1 MSEEPLS
8 LDDFRQAPQEQGL
21 SLDQLS
27 SAFAKMLGG
36 GHDPY
41 SPTGEILP
49 SEQAPDRPS
58 ERASDLHPRPSAVG
72 DADPGGEVS
81 PRSILEAMLFV
92 GTPDNSPLTS
102 QGVASLMRGVRP
114 AEIDE
119 LVRELNEQYAGNRCP
134 YRIDSAADGYR
145 LVLREEFAGLR
156 DRLHGRVRQARL
168 SQAAID
174 VLALVAYHEPLTSDE
189 VSKKRGRSS
198 GPILTQLV
206 RRQLLRIE
214 RPADAPRTPRYFTT
228 QRFLDLFGL
237 ESLSALPRSQDF
249 DLR

>member
-1 MSEEPLS
+1 
-8 LDDFRQAPQEQGL
+8 LDGFRQPPQEQGL

-27 SAFAKMLGG
+27 SAFAEMLGG

-41 SPTGEILP
+41 STPAEILDLDAP
-49 SEQAPDRPS
+49 PQGRSALPQTRPGQAVDNAA
-58 ERASDLHPRPSAVG
+58 E
-72 DADPGGEVS
+72 
-81 PRSILEAMLFV
+81 PRSEVTPRGVLEAMLFV
-92 GTPDNSPLTS
+92 GAPNNAPLTS
-102 QGVASLMRGVRP
+102 HGVAAMMRGVRP

-119 LVRELNEQYAGNRCP
+119 LVRELNEQYAANRCP
-134 YRIDSAADGYR
+134 YTIASAADGYR
-145 LVLREEFAGLR
+145 LVLRDEFAALR

-168 SQAAID
+168 SQAAIE

-189 VSKKRGRSS
+189 VAKKRGRQS

-214 RPADAPRTPRYFTT
+214 RPAQASRTPRYFTT

-237 ESLSALPRSQDF
+237 ESLADLPRSQDF
-249 DLR
+249 DVR